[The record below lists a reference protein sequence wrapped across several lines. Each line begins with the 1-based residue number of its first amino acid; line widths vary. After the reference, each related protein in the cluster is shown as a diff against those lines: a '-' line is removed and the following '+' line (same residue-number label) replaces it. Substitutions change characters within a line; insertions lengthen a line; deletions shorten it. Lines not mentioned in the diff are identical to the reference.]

1 VTFQP
6 QFTPSNWRRQCLQD
20 RIVSLLQVMHTA
32 KTTKVEPS
40 YKSCHNDICF
50 KTKTVVAHA
59 AKCWT
64 WHARFFTCDFITDW
78 SIASYQE
85 ILWSIVVEDKL
96 TTPSLYSCRWNVTL
110 QVLYQLLWYCSEV
123 TKQSGRWNVTLQ
135 VLYQLPCNSF
145 SYCDPLHVSLNS
157 TSSRQFARFEP
168 WRAQKLPEAR
178 RNS

>member
-110 QVLYQLLWYCSEV
+110 QVLYQLPLI
-123 TKQSGRWNVTLQ
+123 LQ
-135 VLYQLPCNSF
+135 RSDKTVWQVKCHAAGVIPTPLQLLFILRPSACK
-145 SYCDPLHVSLNS
+145 PEQHILKPVRQIWAMES
-157 TSSRQFARFEP
+157 TETSRG
-168 WRAQKLPEAR
+168 
-178 RNS
+178 